1 MSTGL
6 AKIAVAAGVAFG
18 ALALGESGASAMPAL
33 DQAVVGTAATG
44 QGIEKAYCT
53 VGTTGTIGT
62 AGIVGTAVGDQH
74 GLSSAARLCS
84 RAFFQAGSYAQQRM
98 RRHRRE
104 AANPTKTL
112 HVKQFCPIEA
122 ENLTSA
128 HPSGGLDRVGSRG

>member
-1 MSTGL
+1 
-6 AKIAVAAGVAFG
+6 
-18 ALALGESGASAMPAL
+18 MPAL

-44 QGIEKAYCT
+44 QGIEKRTGT

-112 HVKQFCPIEA
+112 HVNSFVRLKPKTLQVLIHQAAWIAWITRIIGQIGTPPRRP
-122 ENLTSA
+122 N
-128 HPSGGLDRVGSRG
+128 RKR